1 MPAED
6 PVCARTGML
15 PKALHRPTAAAVAI
29 ATARDAGFIG
39 RILLGVLATIIW
51 DRYQSRRHGAKPL
64 TKTLAKLWLEPLTVN
79 LRADQLTASAF
90 AKAKQG
96 PRKPENAAAPGRGR
110 CWPKSP
116 STPPVKVCDA
126 RARWTFVATFRTQ
139 RRAAIHGD
147 GCGRGR
153 GASRGAGAADH
164 PYGSRPAGRRCTGA
178 GHRRGT

>member
-51 DRYQSRRHGAKPL
+51 DRYQSRRHGTKP
-64 TKTLAKLWLEPLTVN
+64 LAKLWLEPLTVN

-96 PRKPENAAAPGRGR
+96 RK
-110 CWPKSP
+110 K
-116 STPPVKVCDA
+116 A
-126 RARWTFVATFRTQ
+126 RE
-139 RRAAIHGD
+139 
-147 GCGRGR
+147 CG
-153 GASRGAGAADH
+153 S
-164 PYGSRPAGRRCTGA
+164 TGA
-178 GHRRGT
+178 RTMLAQAIRQGM